1 MFIAALFRLC
11 CFQLF
16 FVLLAFFSSFP
27 FSCPVFLFLFVITF
41 DSSFSV
47 FMSFLLS
54 FLSVLLSCFCL
65 VFCSVTFRRGP
76 PPRGIVL
83 VVDGFLVFWLIFSE
97 GAVSGG
103 VMCVC
108 DRWLFSANH
117 CIAVCFRICFRTVAA
132 APVHD
137 LRAAPH
143 CCDVDGVSGTS
154 RRLAGA
160 CCLCVSG
167 VLLQSNFDRSTSP
180 HLSLLLISLI
190 RGYLGSWVRL
200 CQNIARSGQWFFS
213 CSLGNFRGFG
223 LQWYL

>member
-167 VLLQSNFDRSTSP
+167 VLLQSKQMRRYTFRQIDITPSLTFAHFSNTG
-180 HLSLLLISLI
+180 LSGVVGSSVPKHSSLWPVVFQ
-190 RGYLGSWVRL
+190 L
-200 CQNIARSGQWFFS
+200 
-213 CSLGNFRGFG
+213 
-223 LQWYL
+223 